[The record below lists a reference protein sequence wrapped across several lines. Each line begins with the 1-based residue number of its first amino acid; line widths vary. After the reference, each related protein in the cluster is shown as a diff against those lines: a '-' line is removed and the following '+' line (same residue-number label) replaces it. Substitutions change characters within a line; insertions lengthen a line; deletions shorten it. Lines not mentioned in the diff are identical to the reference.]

1 MWLHSRWT
9 FLCLAVLGTALV
21 GMAYYW
27 NRRRTFVRAITKQ
40 FDEHVSK
47 LETRGVEVNRDVEE
61 KLTQIKEKQAELDK
75 LRALQAVAA
84 VAAVQDD
91 DQDSGVWLSDGA
103 DADGSTGSDTSSE
116 RGVGE
121 LILAIRQVVN
131 G

>member
-1 MWLHSRWT
+1 
-9 FLCLAVLGTALV
+9 
-21 GMAYYW
+21 MAYYW

-61 KLTQIKEKQAELDK
+61 KLTQIRAKQAELDK

-84 VAAVQDD
+84 VEE

>member
-61 KLTQIKEKQAELDK
+61 KLTQIRAKQAELDK

-84 VAAVQDD
+84 VEE

>member
-1 MWLHSRWT
+1 
-9 FLCLAVLGTALV
+9 
-21 GMAYYW
+21 MAYYW

-61 KLTQIKEKQAELDK
+61 KLARLREKQAELDK

-84 VAAVQDD
+84 AVADEE
-91 DQDSGVWLSDGA
+91 DQDSGVWLSSGD
-103 DADGSTGSDTSSE
+103 SSSDSSSE

-121 LILAIRQVVN
+121 LILAIREVIN
-131 G
+131 GSAS

>member
-1 MWLHSRWT
+1 
-9 FLCLAVLGTALV
+9 
-21 GMAYYW
+21 MAYYW

-61 KLTQIKEKQAELDK
+61 KLAQIKEKQAELDK

-84 VAAVQDD
+84 HQHHDAE
-91 DQDSGVWLSDGA
+91 DQDSGVWVSSS
-103 DADGSTGSDTSSE
+103 DADGNSSGSDTSSE

>member
-61 KLTQIKEKQAELDK
+61 KLAQIKEKQAELDK

-84 VAAVQDD
+84 VADAE
-91 DQDSGVWLSDGA
+91 DQDSGVWVSDGN
-103 DADGSTGSDTSSE
+103 SSGSDTSSE